1 MLNSSLIKLLEAD
14 NPFLQTVMDAL
25 PIAVFYKDA
34 DGVYLGCNRAFE
46 QLINVR
52 REEFIGKSVFD
63 LYPEEDAR
71 LYHRKDQELFDQDGV
86 QIYEALIH
94 GVDGKEHLV
103 QFHKRAF
110 HNRNGQVAGLIGA
123 VFDVSNRKLLEQR
136 LSQLA
141 SHDELTGIYNHYEAI
156 RQLKQ
161 AVESARQTSSPVGV
175 ILLDIDHFDKLH
187 ELHDRETVDLILAEV
202 VRHLPRCCRPTDLI
216 ARFDGEE
223 FLIIL
228 PDTDTS
234 EARHLAERI
243 RLCLGLT
250 PLRLQNG
257 EQVTLTASLGLSIAT
272 SPDDDE
278 ESLLHQASVALR
290 QAKFRGCNRVVVYSP
305 PAKAS

>member
-14 NPFLQTVMDAL
+14 NPFLQTVVNAL
-25 PIAVFYKDA
+25 PIPVFYKDA
-34 DGVYLGCNRAFE
+34 NGVYLGCNRAFE
-46 QLINVR
+46 QFINVR

-71 LYHRKDQELFDQDGV
+71 LYHRKDQELFDQAGI

-94 GVDGKEHLV
+94 GVDGKEHRV
-103 QFHKRAF
+103 QFHKTTF
-110 HNRNGQVAGLIGA
+110 HNRDGTVAGLIGA
-123 VFDVSNRKLLEQR
+123 IFDISNRKLLERR
-136 LSQLA
+136 LLQLA
-141 SHDELTGIYNHYEAI
+141 SHDELTGIYTHYEAI

-161 AVESARQTSSPVGV
+161 AVERARLASSPVSV
-175 ILLDIDHFDKLH
+175 ILLDIDHFDQVNDVH
-187 ELHDRETVDLILAEV
+187 GRQTGDWILTAV
-202 VRHLPRCCRPTDLI
+202 AHHLPRCCRETDLI

-228 PDTDTS
+228 PDTGAS
-234 EARHLAERI
+234 EARNLAERI

-257 EQVTLTASLGLSIAT
+257 EQISLTASLGLSIAI
-272 SPDDDE
+272 SPNDDE

-290 QAKFRGCNRVVVYSP
+290 EAKSQGCNRVVTFSGR
-305 PAKAS
+305 A

>member
-14 NPFLQTVMDAL
+14 NPFLQTVMDSL
-25 PIAVFYKDA
+25 PIPVFYKDA

-46 QLINVR
+46 LFINVR

-63 LYPEEDAR
+63 LYPEKDAL
-71 LYHRKDQELFDQDGV
+71 LYHCKDQELFDQAGI

-94 GVDGKEHLV
+94 GVDGKEHRV

-110 HNRNGQVAGLIGA
+110 HNRDGQVAGLIGA
-123 VFDVSNRKLLEQR
+123 IFDVGNRKLLEQR
-136 LSQLA
+136 LLQLA

-161 AVESARQTSSPVGV
+161 AVERARQTSSPVGV
-175 ILLDIDHFDKLH
+175 ILLDIDHFDKVNEVH
-187 ELHDRETVDLILAEV
+187 GRKTGDWILTAV
-202 VRHLPRCCRPTDLI
+202 AHHLPRCCRETDLI

-228 PDTDTS
+228 PNTGAS
-234 EARHLAERI
+234 EAKNLAERVRI
-243 RLCLGLT
+243 CVGLT

-257 EQVTLTASLGLSIAT
+257 DQISLTASLGLSIAL

-290 QAKFRGCNRVVVYSP
+290 QAKSQGCNQVVTFSSR
-305 PAKAS
+305 A